1 MIPPPT
7 IAILFFA
14 RSIQVPP
21 PLSTLL
27 CSFYLLS
34 QKKETTFSIFVILFI
49 KSNYLQAYLSYE
61 WKFKRLI
68 LFKHEG

>member
-1 MIPPPT
+1 MF
-7 IAILFFA
+7 ILLVI
-14 RSIQVPP
+14 S
-21 PLSTLL
+21 
-27 CSFYLLS
+27 
-34 QKKETTFSIFVILFI
+34 KKETTFSIFVILFI